1 MPLCG
6 APTVKDIIMLVTIT
20 ILTLLS
26 NMAIPTEH
34 QHDTIVLENENGAI
48 GFSANNG
55 SIVVLRQKE
64 QPDSILNSGEE
75 GLWLVRFADGSQIS
89 AADFDSSSAE
99 RNFQCV
105 SDPQTGTLQM
115 KYQSAQIRAIITV
128 TPGSDG
134 VEFVG
139 EITPQSKIILD
150 FALPARFRF
159 KPEQLDRFICPMD
172 GNRSVGTA
180 FKSAFFQR
188 QSQKEPTAWQP
199 GPAAGPKGYISLF
212 GGPLEQRDDS
222 EASTTLHVTP
232 EGREWFGSR
241 IADRLEGS
249 RALVNRPSPRQH
261 TDLVLVDS
269 PQGPYFAAS
278 YLDGQGAFWRIGGRI
293 DNREKLSARLMV
305 MSAIRKLMTAQTKER
320 LRIGLVALERGPEK
334 GSWTAI
340 KVSEWLQAFQW
351 LYTAENRA
359 GSVEKITT
367 VKAMMDA
374 LKSER
379 FLAILNPYGEWIP
392 TPDEGGMD
400 AAIEAIRQ
408 YVKAGGNWF
417 EAGGY
422 PFYYELKPVRY
433 LNYNTPYPAAFAD
446 FFHLDTQ
453 VGSASIYRVQPR
465 QHAPWEGANNPEV
478 IFVPGRLACGG
489 DEQGGYCDRVFATYV
504 PAGETWRSPRV
515 RLAIGH
521 SAAEDLRAYCAAN
534 MINRS
539 LEDKMPAETLEKFK
553 NSVMVY
559 YAGNCREKLENLE
572 LLPVPSQIHFADYLK
587 GGFDKEYPDHLPPHP
602 NFGTPEELRTF
613 FDRSQELGH
622 LVMPYTNP
630 TWWCDGPKGPTFTQ
644 EGEAPLLRNLDGS
657 LSRERYA
664 ANEGY
669 TICHWHPAVQAANR
683 EIVRQFTE
691 DYPVDILLQ
700 DQCGAR
706 RWRYDTNPAS
716 PTPYAYTEG
725 MLSMIAED
733 CKIKPL
739 STESGWD
746 QVVNYESQLC
756 GMSWSIVPTE
766 GGPQW
771 RTLMKYQY
779 PPETWE
785 IFPLAQHI
793 AHDKVAMLYHDLG
806 QFVTNRE
813 VLAWT
818 LGLGFCMSYRVRA
831 ETLKQD
837 ARREWLK
844 WLDRIQKSV
853 CSRYVGKPIRAF
865 EHDRSSAADLQDDGI
880 MRATYGSVEII
891 ANLGPEVRVENHH
904 ELAPHGFYAT
914 APGMIAANLKRSGE
928 MDFGNDGISFVVENE
943 DQYTNLWVY
952 ATPGIEVCV
961 ELPDLKTGS
970 ISLVFDDSSTIQSA
984 VKDGVLR
991 FRLPGKA
998 SEIKYL
1004 WHVVAHYD

>member
-1 MPLCG
+1 VL
-6 APTVKDIIMLVTIT
+6 ITIT
-20 ILTLLS
+20 VLTLLS
-26 NMAIPTEH
+26 SIATPAEH
-34 QHDTIVLENENGAI
+34 QHDAIVLENENGAVH
-48 GFSANNG
+48 FSTNNG
-55 SIVVLRQKE
+55 SIAVLRQKG
-64 QPDSILNSGEE
+64 QPDSILRSGEE

-89 AADFDSSSAE
+89 AADFDSSSTE
-99 RNFQCV
+99 QIFQCV
-105 SDPQTGTLQM
+105 SDPQTGALKM
-115 KYQSAQIRAIITV
+115 KFQSTEIKVVIAVA
-128 TPGSDG
+128 PGIDG
-134 VEFVG
+134 VEFTG
-139 EITPQSKIILD
+139 EITPQSKTILD
-150 FALPARFRF
+150 FALPARLRF

-188 QSQKEPTAWQP
+188 QSHKEPTAWQP

-212 GGPLEQRDDS
+212 GSPLEQRDDS
-222 EASTTLHVTP
+222 EASTTLHITP
-232 EGREWFGSR
+232 AGREWFGSR

-249 RALVNRPSPRQH
+249 KALVNRPSPRRH
-261 TDLVLVDS
+261 TDLILVDS

-278 YLDGQGAFWRIGGRI
+278 HLGGQGALWRIGGRI
-293 DNREKLSARLMV
+293 DNPEKLNARLMI
-305 MSAIRKLMTAQTKER
+305 MAAIRKLMASSTEDRRR
-320 LRIGLVALERGPEK
+320 LGLVALDRGPEK

-340 KVSEWLQAFQW
+340 KVDEWLQAFQ
-351 LYTAENRA
+351 LMSAAANREDH
-359 GSVEKITT
+359 VEKLTT
-367 VKAMMDA
+367 VEAMMDA
-374 LKSER
+374 LKSEK

-400 AAIEAIRQ
+400 ATIEAIRE
-408 YVKAGGNWF
+408 YVKTGGHWF

-422 PFYYELKPVRY
+422 PFYYALQPARY
-433 LNYNTPYPAAFAD
+433 FSYNTSYPAAFAD

-465 QHAPWEGANNPEV
+465 QHAPWEGANNPEL

-489 DEQGGYCDRVFATYV
+489 DEQGGYCDRAFATYV

-515 RLAIGH
+515 RLVMGR
-521 SAAEDLRAYCAAN
+521 SAVEDLRTYCEAN

-539 LEDKMPAETLEKFK
+539 LEDKMPAETLEKLK

-559 YAGNCREKLENLE
+559 YAGNCREKLEHLE

-587 GGFDKEYPDHLPPHP
+587 GGFDKQYPDHLPPHP
-602 NFGTPEELRTF
+602 NFGTPEELRNF
-613 FDRSQELGH
+613 FDRCRELGH

-630 TWWCDGPKGPTFTQ
+630 TWWCDGPKGPTFER

-683 EIVRQFTE
+683 KTLRQFSK
-691 DYPVDILLQ
+691 DFPVGILLQ

-706 RWRYDTNPAS
+706 RWRYDMNPAS

-725 MLSMIAED
+725 LLSMIAED
-733 CKIKPL
+733 CKTKPL

-837 ARREWLK
+837 TRREWLK

-853 CSRYVGKPIRAF
+853 CSRYVGKSIHSF
-865 EHDRSSAADLQDDGI
+865 EHDRSSATDLQDDGI
-880 MRATYGSVEII
+880 MRATYGSVEIV
-891 ANLGPEVRVENHH
+891 ANLGPEVRIEGHR
-904 ELAPHGFYAT
+904 ELAPHGFYAA
-914 APGMIAANLKRSGE
+914 APGMIAASLSRSGE
-928 MDFGNDGISFVVENE
+928 IDFGDDGISFVVEME
-943 DQYTNLWVY
+943 AQRMDVWVY
-952 ATPGIEVCV
+952 AHSGSEVCI
-961 ELPDLKTGS
+961 ELPDSRQGNML
-970 ISLVFDDSSTIQSA
+970 LVFDDDSEIQSA

-991 FRLPGKA
+991 FRLSGKA
-998 SEIKYL
+998 GRIKYL
-1004 WHVVAHYD
+1004 WHAISHQN

>member
-1 MPLCG
+1 
-6 APTVKDIIMLVTIT
+6 MLITIA

-26 NMAIPTEH
+26 NVAIPAEH
-34 QHDTIVLENENGAI
+34 QHETIVLENESGVVS
-48 GFSANNG
+48 FSADNG
-55 SIVVLRQKE
+55 SIVALRQKG
-64 QPDSILNSGEE
+64 QSDSILNGGEE
-75 GLWLVRFADGSQIS
+75 GLWLVRFTDRSQIG
-89 AADFDSSSAE
+89 AADFDSFSAE

-105 SDPQTGTLQM
+105 SDSQTGALQM
-115 KYQSAQIRAIITV
+115 KYQSDEIKVTITV
-128 TPGSDG
+128 TPISDG
-134 VEFVG
+134 VEFAG
-139 EITPQSKIILD
+139 KITPQSKTILE
-150 FALPARFRF
+150 FTLPARLRF
-159 KPEQLDRFICPMD
+159 KPEQLDRFIYPMD
-172 GNRSVGTA
+172 GSLSVGTA
-180 FKSAFFQR
+180 FKGPFFQR
-188 QSQKEPTAWQP
+188 QSQKDPIAWQP
-199 GPAAGPKGYISLF
+199 APAAGPRGYISLF
-212 GGPLEQRDDS
+212 GDPLEMRDDS
-222 EASTTLHVTP
+222 EAITTLHITP
-232 EGREWFGSR
+232 EGREWFDSR

-249 RALVNRPSPRQH
+249 MALVNRPSPRKH
-261 TDLVLVDS
+261 TDMILVDS

-278 YLDGQGAFWRIGGRI
+278 YLEGEGALWRIGGRI
-293 DNREKLSARLMV
+293 DNREKLNVRLMV
-305 MSAIRKLMTAQTKER
+305 MSAIRMLMTRQTKER
-320 LRIGLVALERGPEK
+320 LRIGIVALERGPEK

-340 KVSEWLQAFQW
+340 KVSEWLQAFQG
-351 LYTAENRA
+351 LYSAENRA
-359 GSVEKITT
+359 DSVEKLTT
-367 VKAMMDA
+367 VEAMMDA
-374 LKSER
+374 LNSGQ

-400 AAIEAIRQ
+400 ATIEAIRE
-408 YVKAGGNWF
+408 YMKAGGHWF

-422 PFYYELKPVRY
+422 PFYYALQPVRY
-433 LNYNTPYPAAFAD
+433 FSYSAPYPAAFAD

-453 VGSASIYRVQPR
+453 MGSASIYRVQPR
-465 QHAPWEGANNPEV
+465 QHAPWTGADNPQA

-489 DEQGGYCDRVFATYV
+489 DKHGGYCDRTFATYV
-504 PAGETWRSPRV
+504 SAGETWNSPRV
-515 RLAIGH
+515 RLVMGH
-521 SAAEDLRAYCAAN
+521 SAAEDLRTYCAAN

-539 LEDKMPAETLEKFK
+539 LEDKMSPETLEKFR

-572 LLPVPSQIHFADYLK
+572 LLPVPVQIHFADYLK
-587 GGFDKEYPDHLPPHP
+587 GGFDKQYPDHLPPHP
-602 NFGTPEELRTF
+602 NFGAPEEFRSF
-613 FDRSQELGH
+613 FNRCHELGH

-630 TWWCDGPKGPTFTQ
+630 TWWCDDPKGPTFKR
-644 EGEAPLLRNLDGS
+644 EGEAPLLRNLDGG
-657 LSRERYA
+657 LSRERYGD
-664 ANEGY
+664 NEGY
-669 TICHWHPAVQAANR
+669 TICYWHPAVQAANR
-683 EIVRQFTE
+683 ETLRQFSE

-756 GMSWSIVPTE
+756 GMSWSIVPTV

-831 ETLKQD
+831 EALKQD
-837 ARREWLK
+837 ARREWLR

-853 CSRYVGKPIRAF
+853 CSRYVGKPIYAF
-865 EHDRSSAADLQDDGI
+865 EHDRSSSADLQDDGI
-880 MRATYGSVEII
+880 MRATYGSVDIV
-891 ANLGPEVRVENHH
+891 ANLGPEARIENSN

-928 MDFGNDGISFVVENE
+928 MDFGNDGISFVVEN
-943 DQYTNLWVY
+943 DGQYTNLWVY
-952 ATPGIEVCV
+952 AAPGIEVCV
-961 ELPDLKTGS
+961 ELSYLKTGS
-970 ISLVFDDSSTIQSA
+970 ISLIFDDKSTIKSTL
-984 VKDGVLR
+984 KDGVLR

-998 SEIKYL
+998 SENKYL
-1004 WHVVAHYD
+1004 WHVVAHQD